1 MNASERCR
9 KVIESRYD
17 GICDVYEYK
26 KTRDE
31 ETKITNG
38 REVLVAGGIPC
49 HLSFSSSPAAFKSG
63 AAVSRTQE
71 VKVFLAPEVQ
81 IKAGSKLVI
90 IQNGIEKSYKFSG
103 EPAVYPSH
111 QEINLE
117 LFSGWT

>member
-1 MNASERCR
+1 MNTVGRFR
-9 KVIESRYD
+9 KAIEFRYN
-17 GICDVYEYK
+17 GTCSVYEYK
-26 KTRDE
+26 KVRDE
-31 ETKITNG
+31 KTKITNG
-38 REVLVAGGIPC
+38 REALVAGGIPC
-49 HLSFSSSPAAFKSG
+49 HLSFSSAPAALKSG